1 MSGLGVH
8 PGGPLLDAE
17 LPILV
22 TVPGL
27 GVRVPAVPRVS
38 SHVSSRVY
46 RHLSS
51 CVSSHVYRHV
61 MVHGHV
67 GEVSTSRLVAVS
79 LRFFRTFLRQ
89 DVHLL
94 DSLQQGGLNDYFFI

>member
-1 MSGLGVH
+1 M
-8 PGGPLLDAE
+8 
-17 LPILV
+17 
-22 TVPGL
+22 
-27 GVRVPAVPRVS
+27 PRVS
-38 SHVSSRVY
+38 SHVSRPVSKR
-46 RHLSS
+46 
-51 CVSSHVYRHV
+51 VSSHVSRHVSRRV

-94 DSLQQGGLNDYFFI
+94 DSLQQGGG